1 LCLPVDKTL
10 SALNTRNSAKEL
22 TAFAREYDT
31 GVSTRWSARR
41 IKSAGATK
49 TLFFPLFHRAVT
61 NPEFFRVT
69 RASGIHVCT
78 SRTSMVLERKKRFGI
93 ALSQCANPCLRRT
106 NCIGLRASGGEKV
119 YSRFAL
125 EQTKNVSGD
134 VLTTRVTQKL
144 LRTRTQAIGISSS
157 HT

>member
-1 LCLPVDKTL
+1 
-10 SALNTRNSAKEL
+10 
-22 TAFAREYDT
+22 
-31 GVSTRWSARR
+31 
-41 IKSAGATK
+41 
-49 TLFFPLFHRAVT
+49 
-61 NPEFFRVT
+61 
-69 RASGIHVCT
+69 
-78 SRTSMVLERKKRFGI
+78 
-93 ALSQCANPCLRRT
+93 LRRT